1 MNTTNAVSG
10 VKTDWNAMDDD
21 AFRMDLRAYFETEFP
36 DHLRFLPRRLRWAE
50 SVDWWKKLSKK
61 GWLAPNWPVEHGGMG
76 LSPAKLIIYWEESER
91 AGLGR
96 MPDQGLTMVG
106 PMLIRF
112 GSDAQRAHYLPKI
125 LAGDIVWCQGY
136 SEPNAGSDLA
146 SLRTEAVLDGDEY
159 VINGS
164 KIWTSMA
171 HDATNIY
178 VLVRTD
184 KHVKQ
189 QRGISF
195 LLVDMKTPG
204 ITLRTIRNIAGH
216 EEFCQVFFDNVRTHK
231 DNLVG
236 KLNEG
241 WTIAKGL
248 LTFERLSI
256 GSPRRPLQAFEQLD
270 ALARAQHL
278 FNDPGFVDRYTQ
290 LKMDLNDLSSLYGR
304 FVEKVRQGIPL
315 GPDISMLKIFAT
327 DTYQKLSELL
337 LEAGDEYGAFAEEIT
352 LGGEQIDLLSP
363 FYISRPGTIYGGS
376 NEIQRNILSKY
387 VLQLPA

>member
-1 MNTTNAVSG
+1 MSNRTA
-10 VKTDWNAMDDD
+10 DWNAMTDD
-21 AFRMDLRAYFETEFP
+21 AFRMDLRTWFAQEYP

-50 SVDWWKKLSKK
+50 SHEWWVKLSKK
-61 GWLAPNWPVEHGGMG
+61 GWLAPNWPSEHGGMG
-76 LSPAKLIIYWEESER
+76 LAPAKLIIYWEESER

-106 PMLIRF
+106 PTLIRF
-112 GSDAQRAHYLPKI
+112 GTDAQRAQYLPQI
-125 LAGDIVWCQGY
+125 IAGDNVWCQGY

-146 SLRTEAVLDGDEY
+146 SLRTEAVADGDDY

-171 HDATNIY
+171 HDATHMY
-178 VLVRTD
+178 VLARTD
-184 KHVKQ
+184 KTVKQ

-195 LLVDMKTPG
+195 LLLDMKTPG
-204 ITLRTIRNIAGH
+204 ITLRTIRNIAGD
-216 EEFCQVFFDNVRTHK
+216 EEFCQVFFDNVRTPKH
-231 DNLVG
+231 NLVG

-278 FNDPGFVDRYTQ
+278 FDDAGFVDRYTQ
-290 LKMDLNDLSSLYGR
+290 LKMDLNDLSSLYR
-304 FVEKVRQGIPL
+304 RYVDKVRRGEAL
-315 GPDISMLKIFAT
+315 GPDVSMLKVFAM
-327 DTYQKLSELL
+327 DTYQKVSELL
-337 LEAGDEYGAFAEEIT
+337 LEAGAEYGAYADEIT
-352 LGGEQIDLLSP
+352 LGDEKIDVLSP
-363 FYISRPGTIYGGS
+363 FYVSRPGTIYGGS

-387 VLQLPA
+387 VLQLPS

>member
-1 MNTTNAVSG
+1 MSTVTVARP
-10 VKTDWNAMDDD
+10 DWNAMDDE
-21 AFRMDLRAYFETEFP
+21 AFRLDLRAYFEKEFP
-36 DHLRFLPRRLRWAE
+36 DELRFLPRRLRWAE
-50 SVDWWKKLSKK
+50 SEAWWKKLSKK
-61 GWLAPNWPVEHGGMG
+61 GWLAPNWPAEYGGMG
-76 LSPAKLIIYWEESER
+76 LTPAKLIIYWEESER

-112 GSDAQRAHYLPKI
+112 GSDAQRANYLPKI

-184 KHVKQ
+184 KNVKQ

-278 FNDPGFVDRYTQ
+278 FDDPGFVDRYTQ
-290 LKMDLNDLSSLYGR
+290 LKMDLNDLTSLYGR
-304 FVEKVRQGIPL
+304 FVEKVRRSEPL
-315 GPDISMLKIFAT
+315 GPDISMLKIFAM

-337 LEAGDEYGAFAEEIT
+337 LEAGDEYGAFADEIT

>member
-1 MNTTNAVSG
+1 MSVATQQV
-10 VKTDWNAMDDD
+10 DFNAMSDE
-21 AFRMDLRAYFETEFP
+21 AFRAEAREFFEKDYPEDLRFM
-36 DHLRFLPRRLRWAE
+36 PRRLTWGE
-50 SVDWWKKLSKK
+50 SKDWWIKLSKK

-76 LSPAKLIIYWEESER
+76 LDPGKLIIYWEETER
-91 AGLGR
+91 AGIGR
-96 MPDQGLTMVG
+96 MPDQGVTMVG
-106 PMLIRF
+106 PTLIRF
-112 GSDAQRAHYLPKI
+112 GNDAQRAHYLPKI
-125 LAGDIVWCQGY
+125 LSGDNVWCQGY

-146 SLRTEAVLDGDEY
+146 SLRTEAVLDGDHY

-171 HDATNIY
+171 HHATNIY

-184 KHVKQ
+184 KTVKQ

-204 ITLRTIRNIAGH
+204 ITLRPIRNIAGG

-236 KLNEG
+236 KINEG

-248 LTFERLSI
+248 LTFERLNI

-270 ALARAQHL
+270 PLARAQGL
-278 FNDPGFVDRYTQ
+278 FNDQGFVDRYTQ
-290 LKMDLNDLSSLYGR
+290 LKMDLNDLGSLYQRYVDKARRG
-304 FVEKVRQGIPL
+304 EAL
-315 GPDISMLKIFAT
+315 GPDISMLKVFAM
-327 DTYQKLSELL
+327 DTYQKLAELL
-337 LEAGDEYGAFAEEIT
+337 LEAGAEYGAYADEIT
-352 LGGEQIDLLSP
+352 LGDSKIDLMTP
-363 FYISRPGTIYGGS
+363 FYTSRPGTIYGGS

-387 VLQLPA
+387 VLQLPS

>member
-1 MNTTNAVSG
+1 
-10 VKTDWNAMDDD
+10 MDLAFTPEEE
-21 AFRMDLRAYFETEFP
+21 AFRQEVRTFFQENLPEAIRGKLVDGRHPSKDDIVTWQKILNKKGWAAYSWPVEYGGPGWTPTQRMIFQEEIMMGNAPDLQGFNITMIGPVLLQFGTEEQKR
-36 DHLRFLPRRLRWAE
+36 RFLPRAANID
-50 SVDWWKKLSKK
+50 DW
-61 GWLAPNWPVEHGGMG
+61 
-76 LSPAKLIIYWEESER
+76 
-91 AGLGR
+91 
-96 MPDQGLTMVG
+96 
-106 PMLIRF
+106 
-112 GSDAQRAHYLPKI
+112 
-125 LAGDIVWCQGY
+125 WCQGF
-136 SEPNAGSDLA
+136 SEPDAGSDLA
-146 SLRTEAVLDGDEY
+146 SLATRAVRDGDEY

-184 KHVKQ
+184 KNVKQ

-278 FNDPGFVDRYTQ
+278 FDDPGFVDRYTQ

-337 LEAGDEYGAFAEEIT
+337 LEAGDEYGAFADEIT
-352 LGGEQIDLLSP
+352 LGGDQIDLMSP

-387 VLQLPA
+387 VLQLPS